1 MLEALSL
8 SDALNILKSNFK
20 DFNIKS
26 EIVNINESLGRY
38 IYSDVHSDQNIPN
51 FNRSTVDG
59 YAVISSDSFGASE
72 SYPCRLKL
80 IGSIKIGATSDLALS
95 KGETVYIPTGG
106 ELPTNSD
113 SAVMVEYTDNYS
125 DGYIYLNK
133 PSSPGNNVIL
143 KGEDCKQGDVVLM
156 KGDKIDVKTIG
167 ILAGL
172 GINEIEVYKKITVG
186 IISTGDEIVDITENT
201 KNSQIRDINSYILF
215 TELLK
220 LGVIPKQLGIVK
232 DNADDIKYIIDD
244 SLSKFDVIL
253 LSGGSS
259 KGIKDETINV
269 LNRIHGAKILFHG
282 LLIKPGKPTISAKVN
297 DVPFFGL
304 PGQPLAAYFVYKRLV
319 EPFIKYLYNDGSNQ
333 ITIKA
338 RLTTNYPSN
347 NGREEAV
354 LVKLKSE
361 NNEYTAI
368 PTFYKSGLISSLSN
382 SDGYFIIPK
391 ESEGVMKDSVID
403 VVLF

>member
-8 SDALNILKSNFK
+8 SDALNSLKSNFK
-20 DFNIKS
+20 NFKISS

-80 IGSIKIGATSDLALS
+80 IGSIKIGERLDISLS

-125 DGYIYLNK
+125 DGYIYLNR
-133 PSSPGNNVIL
+133 PASPGNNVIL

-201 KNSQIRDINSYILF
+201 NNSQIRDINSYILF

-232 DNADDIKYIIDD
+232 DNADEIKYIIDD

-269 LNRIHGAKILFHG
+269 LNRIPDAKILFHG
-282 LLIKPGKPTISAKVN
+282 LLIKPGKPTISAKIN
-297 DVPFFGL
+297 DAPFFGL

>member
-8 SDALNILKSNFK
+8 SDALNLLELNFK
-20 DFNIKS
+20 DFIIKS
-26 EIVNINESLGRY
+26 ETVNINESLGRY
-38 IYSDVHSDQNIPN
+38 IYSDVQSDQSIPN

-59 YAVISSDSFGASE
+59 YAVISSDSFGASD

-80 IGSIKIGATSDLALS
+80 IGSIKMGAPPDISLS
-95 KGETVYIPTGG
+95 SGETVYIPTGG
-106 ELPTNSD
+106 ELPNNSD
-113 SAVMVEYTDNYS
+113 SVVMVEYTDNYK

-143 KGEDCKQGDVVLM
+143 KGEDCKQGDVVLK
-156 KGDKIDVKTIG
+156 KGDKISVKTIG

-172 GINEIEVYKKITVG
+172 GISEIEVYKKITVG
-186 IISTGDEIVDITENT
+186 IISTGDEIADITKNLN
-201 KNSQIRDINSYILF
+201 NSQVRDINSYALF
-215 TELLK
+215 NELLNF
-220 LGVIPKQLGIVK
+220 GITPIQLGIVK
-232 DNADDIKYIIDD
+232 DNVEDINRIVNYC
-244 SLSKFDVIL
+244 LSKYDVIL

-269 LNRIHGAKILFHG
+269 LNRIPGAKILFHG
-282 LLIKPGKPTISAKVN
+282 LLIKPGKPTISAKIGN
-297 DVPFFGL
+297 IPFFGL

-319 EPFIKYLYNDGSNQ
+319 EPFLKYLYNDVSNQ
-333 ITIKA
+333 FTIKA

-354 LVKLKSE
+354 IVKLNSE
-361 NNEYTAI
+361 NNEYIAL
-368 PTFYKSGLISSLSN
+368 PTFYKSGLISSLSK
-382 SDGYFIIPK
+382 SDGFFIIPR
-391 ESEGVMKDSVID
+391 ESEGVMKDSIVD